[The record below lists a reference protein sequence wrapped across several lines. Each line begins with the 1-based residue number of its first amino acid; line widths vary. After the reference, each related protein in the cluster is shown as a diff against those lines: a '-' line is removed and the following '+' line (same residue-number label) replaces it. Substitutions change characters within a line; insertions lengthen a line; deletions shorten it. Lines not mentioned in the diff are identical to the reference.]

1 MKIKREDLPTPA
13 VSKVNKKETEKLIKY
28 KDLEN
33 EVIRIWKER
42 TKILQ
47 VIFGALAIIKQG
59 LDQSLSSCLAAC

>member
-13 VSKVNKKETEKLIKY
+13 DSKVNKKETEKLSKY

-33 EVIRIWKER
+33 EVSRMLKER

-47 VIFGALAIIKQG
+47 VIFGALAIINPLKRE
-59 LDQSLSSCLAAC
+59 LNPICY